1 MITHTLVIN
10 CGSSSL
16 KFALINPAGQL
27 TTLTGLAEKLG
38 LPDACISFKQDGRKV
53 MLSLAQGN
61 HSGAM
66 RAILS
71 YLNEREL
78 TSSVTAIGHRVV
90 HGGETFKHSTLIDA
104 GVIAAIEDCARLA
117 PLHNPAH
124 LLGIRTA
131 LECFPGLPQVAVFD
145 TAFHQTMPQHA
156 YLYAVPMALYREH
169 GVRRYGFH
177 GTSHRFVTA
186 EAANM
191 LGKPLA
197 DTAFVSAH
205 LGNGASVAAV
215 LGGNSVDTSMGL
227 TPLEGLVMGTR
238 SGDIDPGIFGYL
250 ATALD
255 TDVQGVTDLL
265 NKQSGLLGLSEL
277 SSDCRELEDAAAAGH
292 TGAIIA
298 LEVFAYRLAKQ
309 IAAMTV
315 ALGRLDAVLFTGGIG
330 ENSPLLR
337 GKVIKLLGFLGLTLD
352 AAANA
357 AACRGESG
365 RITHA
370 DGTAA
375 LVVNTNEELMIA
387 LDTAALTGQQG
398 A

>member
-1 MITHTLVIN
+1 MTNHTLVIN

-16 KFALINPAGQL
+16 KFALIDAASQR
-27 TTLTGLAEKLG
+27 TTVTGIAEKLG
-38 LPDACISFKQDGRKV
+38 LADACISFKQDGKKV
-53 MLSLAQGN
+53 ELTLAQGD
-61 HSGAM
+61 HAGAM
-66 RAILS
+66 KAILS
-71 YLNEREL
+71 YFDEREL
-78 TSSVTAIGHRVV
+78 TGSVIAIGHRVV
-90 HGGETFKHSTLIDA
+90 HGGETFKQSTLIDDS
-104 GVIAAIEDCARLA
+104 VIAAIEDCARLA

-131 LECFPGLPQVAVFD
+131 MACFPGLPQVAVFD
-145 TAFHQTMPQHA
+145 TAFHQSMPEQA

-186 EAANM
+186 EAAAM

-197 DTAFVSAH
+197 ESAFVCAH

-215 LGGNSVDTSMGL
+215 LNGKSVDTSMGL

-238 SGDIDPGIFGYL
+238 CGDIDPGIFGYL
-250 ATALD
+250 AAELN
-255 TDVQGVTDLL
+255 TDIQGVTDIL

-292 TGAIIA
+292 VGAQIA

-315 ALGRLDAVLFTGGIG
+315 ALGRLDALLFTGGIG

-337 GKVIKLLGFLGLTLD
+337 AKVIKLLGFLGLALD
-352 AAANA
+352 SAANDA
-357 AACRGESG
+357 TFRGKAG
-365 RITHA
+365 RITR
-370 DGTAA
+370 DGSTPA
-375 LVVNTNEELMIA
+375 LVINTNEELMIA
-387 LDTAALTGQQG
+387 LDTAVLCEPA